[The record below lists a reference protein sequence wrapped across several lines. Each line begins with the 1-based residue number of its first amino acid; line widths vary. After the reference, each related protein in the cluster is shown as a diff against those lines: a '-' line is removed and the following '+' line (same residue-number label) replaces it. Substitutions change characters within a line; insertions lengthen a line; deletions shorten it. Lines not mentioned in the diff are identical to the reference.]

1 VLCVTQRVVV
11 VPGRTFGPFA
21 PLLMYVSLVFETRG
35 GAIAPVSWEPP
46 DGADT
51 AWVRAQVLP
60 VVERHRATLIVGK
73 SLGSNAATIAAERGL
88 AGVWLTPLLLSP
100 VVVDALRAASA
111 PQLLIGGTGDK
122 LAWDGEL
129 ARELSPHVLEVEG
142 ADHGMLL
149 PGAPL
154 ARSAEVLGRVATAVE
169 HFADHVLSQT

>member
-1 VLCVTQRVVV
+1 MHCVTERVVV
-11 VPGRTFGPFA
+11 VPGRMFGPFA
-21 PLLMYVSLVFETRG
+21 PLLMYVSLVFENRG

-46 DGADT
+46 DGADV
-51 AWVRAQVLP
+51 AWVRGQVLP
-60 VVERHRATLIVGK
+60 VVERHRATVIVGK

-88 AGVWLTPLLLSP
+88 PGVWLTPLLLSP

-129 ARELSPHVLEVEG
+129 ARELSPHVLEIDG

-149 PGAPL
+149 PGVPL